1 MRCARRRRPG
11 AHGARCRPR
20 HGARGPLQGR
30 GAARQITGED
40 EDLHSYQ
47 GIDYGEYLTNLHS
60 GEALSSKPV
69 DKVAVIVASGEIV
82 PGEQSPGTIGSD
94 TLAQQLRDA
103 RFDDDVKAVVLRID
117 SPGGST
123 FASEVIRREIDELK
137 AAKKPV
143 VASMSSLAASGGY
156 YIAMDADRIVASPA
170 TLTGSIGIFAMFP
183 TFHRSLERIGVHTD
197 GVGTTAL
204 SGEFRADR
212 PMNDATKDMLQQSID
227 YEYQRFIGHVA
238 KSRKQEVAAIHA
250 IAQGRVWSG
259 TDARRLG
266 LVDQLG
272 GYQDAINLAAKLAKL
287 GTDFD
292 VEYFDAQLGIGEAL
306 GLRLQTGAARV
317 MAPLLPRQDALSAL
331 IPRDLRPSHGNCNGS
346 SGSGIRATSI
356 RIAWPAR
363 STDRSRR

>member
-1 MRCARRRRPG
+1 
-11 AHGARCRPR
+11 
-20 HGARGPLQGR
+20 
-30 GAARQITGED
+30 
-40 EDLHSYQ
+40 
-47 GIDYGEYLTNLHS
+47 
-60 GEALSSKPV
+60 
-69 DKVAVIVASGEIV
+69 
-82 PGEQSPGTIGSD
+82 
-94 TLAQQLRDA
+94 
-103 RFDDDVKAVVLRID
+103 
-117 SPGGST
+117 
-123 FASEVIRREIDELK
+123 
-137 AAKKPV
+137 
-143 VASMSSLAASGGY
+143 MSSLAASGGY

-287 GTDFD
+287 GKDYD

-317 MAPLLPRQDALSAL
+317 MAPLLPRQDVLSAL
-331 IPRDLRPSHGNCNGS
+331 IPRDLRPVARELQRIERLRDPRNVYSYCL
-346 SGSGIRATSI
+346 ACSI
-356 RIAWPAR
+356 
-363 STDRSRR
+363 D